1 MHYLK
6 EHEQK
11 CGKKKSSTGF
21 GMKSL
26 EAQVRKS
33 LLATA
38 KSSDESYETTDSD
51 ESEILATL
59 AKESTSDEYSEPGMN
74 DTTDSEESEEEKKR
88 LGRKRQRG
96 F

>member
-1 MHYLK
+1 MGESESQNSCKHCKKTYKDMHYLR

-11 CGKKKSSTGF
+11 CGKKKSSTGV

-26 EAQVRKS
+26 EAQVRKY

-51 ESEILATL
+51 ESEI
-59 AKESTSDEYSEPGMN
+59 
-74 DTTDSEESEEEKKR
+74 
-88 LGRKRQRG
+88 
-96 F
+96 

>member
-1 MHYLK
+1 MHYLR

-11 CGKKKSSTGF
+11 CGKKKSSTGV

-26 EAQVRKS
+26 EAQVRKY

-38 KSSDESYETTDSD
+38 KSLDESYETTDSD
-51 ESEILATL
+51 ESEILATS
-59 AKESTSDEYSEPGMN
+59 AKESTSDEYSETGTN
-74 DTTDSEESEEEKKR
+74 ETTDSEESEKEKKKS
-88 LGRKRQRG
+88 GRKRQRG